1 MIKFN
6 LKLLVLSFLLLISHK
21 PLQSAEMVD
30 PIKVDWSF
38 KGLTGTFDR
47 ASLQRGFQ
55 VYKEVC
61 ASCHSMQYLSYRN
74 LGEPGGPEFSEQ
86 EVKAIAASFEI
97 EDGPDSQG
105 EMFTR
110 PGKPSDKFKSP
121 YPNVQAATAA
131 NGGAYPPDMSVLVKA
146 RKGGANY
153 IYSVLV
159 GYEDPPPGVT
169 LDDGVYYNK
178 YMAGNKIK
186 MPNNLMDGLVEYADG
201 TDSTVDQMAKD
212 VTTFLTWTAE
222 PHLEIRHKMGVKVL
236 IFLTIFSLLVY
247 LSMKKIWSRIDTEV

>member
-1 MIKFN
+1 MIKSKI
-6 LKLLVLSFLLLISHK
+6 KLLVLSFLLLISLR

-61 ASCHSMQYLSYRN
+61 ASCHSMQYISYRN
-74 LGEPGGPEFSEQ
+74 LGEPGGPEFSVQ

-121 YPNVQAATAA
+121 YPKVQAATAA

-159 GYEDPPPGVT
+159 
-169 LDDGVYYNK
+169 L
-178 YMAGNKIK
+178 
-186 MPNNLMDGLVEYADG
+186 
-201 TDSTVDQMAKD
+201 S
-212 VTTFLTWTAE
+212 
-222 PHLEIRHKMGVKVL
+222 L
-236 IFLTIFSLLVY
+236 IHI
-247 LSMKKIWSRIDTEV
+247 

>member
-1 MIKFN
+1 M
-6 LKLLVLSFLLLISHK
+6 
-21 PLQSAEMVD
+21 
-30 PIKVDWSF
+30 
-38 KGLTGTFDR
+38 
-47 ASLQRGFQ
+47 
-55 VYKEVC
+55 YKR
-61 ASCHSMQYLSYRN
+61 Q
-74 LGEPGGPEFSEQ
+74 
-86 EVKAIAASFEI
+86 
-97 EDGPDSQG
+97 GPDSQG

-201 TDSTVDQMAKD
+201 TESTVDQMAKD
-212 VTTFLTWTAE
+212 VTTFLAWAAE
-222 PHLEIRHKMGVKVL
+222 PELEERHKTGVKVIIYL
-236 IFLTIFSLLVY
+236 VLLTILVY
-247 LSMKKIWSRIDTEV
+247 LSMKKIWSRIDSEV

>member
-1 MIKFN
+1 MEKF
-6 LKLLVLSFLLLISHK
+6 KLTKILSIIVILFFPNSIY
-21 PLQSAEMVD
+21 SAEQTD

-38 KGLTGTFDR
+38 KGLTGKFDR

-74 LGEPGGPEFSEQ
+74 LGEPGGPEFSEA
-86 EVKAIAASFEI
+86 EVKAIAASVEI

-110 PGKPSDKFKSP
+110 PGRPSDKFKSP
-121 YPNVQAATAA
+121 YPNVNASIAA

-146 RKGGANY
+146 RPGGSNY

-159 GYEDPPPGVT
+159 GYDDPPAGME

-178 YMAGNKIK
+178 YMIGNKIK
-186 MPNNLMDGLVEYADG
+186 MSAPLIDGIVEYSDG
-201 TDSTVDQMAKD
+201 TESTVDQMAKD
-212 VTTFLTWTAE
+212 VTTFLSWAAE
-222 PHLEIRHKMGVKVL
+222 PELEERHRTGVKVIIYL
-236 IFLTIFSLLVY
+236 VLLTILVY
-247 LSMKKIWSRIDTEV
+247 LSMKKIWSRIDSEI

>member
-1 MIKFN
+1 
-6 LKLLVLSFLLLISHK
+6 
-21 PLQSAEMVD
+21 
-30 PIKVDWSF
+30 
-38 KGLTGTFDR
+38 
-47 ASLQRGFQ
+47 
-55 VYKEVC
+55 
-61 ASCHSMQYLSYRN
+61 
-74 LGEPGGPEFSEQ
+74 
-86 EVKAIAASFEI
+86 
-97 EDGPDSQG
+97 
-105 EMFTR
+105 MFTR

-201 TDSTVDQMAKD
+201 TESTVDQMAKD
-212 VTTFLTWTAE
+212 VTTFLAWAAE
-222 PHLEIRHKMGVKVL
+222 PELEERHKTGVKVIIYL
-236 IFLTIFSLLVY
+236 ILLTILVY

>member
-1 MIKFN
+1 MIKSN
-6 LKLLVLSFLLLISHK
+6 IKLLVLSFLLLISLR

-74 LGEPGGPEFSEQ
+74 LGEPGGPEFSEK

-201 TDSTVDQMAKD
+201 TEPTVDQMAKD
-212 VTTFLTWTAE
+212 VTC
-222 PHLEIRHKMGVKVL
+222 
-236 IFLTIFSLLVY
+236 LLY
-247 LSMKKIWSRIDTEV
+247 TSPSPRD